1 MGVGGMFKN
10 IYIFAEKILQITK
23 NIEKTE
29 IEAYEN
35 RNRKCEKLL
44 YSPWFST
51 TYFSI
56 LLASRSVS
64 EVCIVRFFSREK
76 HLASSCNMQIAKK
89 KKNSL
94 LCFTQRDR
102 MIQKWKRFRFSS
114 LRWVRGRRKREERV
128 VHSSKCN
135 AKTK

>member
-44 YSPWFST
+44 YSP
-51 TYFSI
+51 
-56 LLASRSVS
+56 
-64 EVCIVRFFSREK
+64 
-76 HLASSCNMQIAKK
+76 
-89 KKNSL
+89 
-94 LCFTQRDR
+94 
-102 MIQKWKRFRFSS
+102 
-114 LRWVRGRRKREERV
+114 
-128 VHSSKCN
+128 
-135 AKTK
+135 